1 MQIFFDS
8 FGDFFNLFETYFGT
22 KNRVFGLFSMQNWN
36 CERILNKKKWMNCNI
51 LAQLLTERI
60 MKIFLDCFGAI
71 LSLIESY
78 FDTKYR
84 VYDLFSI
91 KSWNC
96 ELIFKKVYETLV
108 TFFAAR
114 KIKIFFDSFGTIFI
128 LFGTYFV
135 TKNRDLG
142 LFPIKSWKCELI
154 WNKKWV

>member
-1 MQIFFDS
+1 MQIFFYS

-22 KNRVFGLFSMQNWN
+22 KNRVFGLFSMQNLN
-36 CERILNKKKWMNCNI
+36 CERILNKKMDELQHTGTVVNWKNYENI
-51 LAQLLTERI
+51 
-60 MKIFLDCFGAI
+60 FGLFWGHFEPNWVLFWYQI
-71 LSLIESY
+71 
-78 FDTKYR
+78 
-84 VYDLFSI
+84 YDLFSI

-96 ELIFKKVYETLV
+96 ELIFKKIYETLV